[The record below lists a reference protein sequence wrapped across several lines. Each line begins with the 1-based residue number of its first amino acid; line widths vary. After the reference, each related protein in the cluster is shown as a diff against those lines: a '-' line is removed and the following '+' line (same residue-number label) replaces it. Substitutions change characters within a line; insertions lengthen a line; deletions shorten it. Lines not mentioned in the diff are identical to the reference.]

1 MNSIGERIQVLRK
14 SKKLTQ
20 ADFGKMF
27 GVTHAH
33 ISSIERGRENPS
45 EMFMLFIIEK
55 LDINESWLRT
65 GQGEMYSISNFDTST
80 DSGNMTKFEMMNK
93 NLVDYLGTI
102 AGDELKIMVKIISYF
117 QSSLMNGDF
126 MENEKRMAYLKDLEN
141 IVTILDMTFTNAHML
156 TALKERSENYRTLL
170 KFTAESNKNINEI
183 SSTIKNILN
192 LYIELYITNEKLGFN
207 VF

>member
-20 ADFGKMF
+20 AEFGKMF

-65 GQGEMYSISNFDTST
+65 GKGEMYSISNFDTST

-141 IVTILDMTFTNAHML
+141 IVTLLDMTFANAHML
-156 TALKERSENYRTLL
+156 TVLKERSENYRTLL

-183 SSTIKNILN
+183 NSTIKNILN
-192 LYIELYITNEKLGFN
+192 LYIELYITNEKLDFK